1 MRSKILYAVAVAVAF
16 TMLQGSANAYAKFKD
31 PGQVNAQKLE
41 KKLWSEVKKQNWDAV
56 QTMLAPGY
64 QSVYVEGI
72 TDRSQALDQLKKLSL
87 GKYKLSKF
95 KVTKSGDTQI
105 ITYEA
110 KAEETINGKRVTS
123 TTPRVSVWQMT
134 PQGWQQISHANLNH

>member
-1 MRSKILYAVAVAVAF
+1 MRSKILSVVAIAVALAMF
-16 TMLQGSANAYAKFKD
+16 QGSAHAYAKFKD
-31 PGQVNAQKLE
+31 PGQVNAQKME

-56 QTMLAPGY
+56 QTMLAPSY
-64 QSVYVEGI
+64 QSVFING
-72 TDRSQALDQLKKLSL
+72 TADRDQAISQLKKLEL
-87 GKYKLSKF
+87 GKYKLSNF

-105 ITYEA
+105 ITYDA
-110 KAEETINGKRVTS
+110 KAEETINGKRVLS

>member
-16 TMLQGSANAYAKFKD
+16 TMVQGNANAYAKFKD

-56 QTMLAPGY
+56 QTMLAPSY
-64 QSVYVEGI
+64 QSVYVNG
-72 TDRSQALDQLKKLSL
+72 TLDRNNALGQLKKLEL
-87 GKYKLSKF
+87 GKYKLSNF
-95 KVTKSGDTQI
+95 KTTKSGDTQV
-105 ITYEA
+105 ITYDA
-110 KAEETINGKRVTS
+110 KAEETINGKRVIS

-134 PQGWQQISHANLNH
+134 PDGWQQISHANLNH